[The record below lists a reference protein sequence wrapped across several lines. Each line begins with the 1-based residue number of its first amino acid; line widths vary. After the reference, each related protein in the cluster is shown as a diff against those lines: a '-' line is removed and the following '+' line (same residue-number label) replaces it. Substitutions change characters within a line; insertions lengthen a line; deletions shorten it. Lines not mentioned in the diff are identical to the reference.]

1 MPNELLLSPP
11 VVFILVM
18 LAALI
23 CAYVLS
29 KLAIKPKKHARR
41 ADKGILLRRGHQDAH
56 DTARLQPV
64 FPVRVLFYD
73 TARCGVNDSDGS
85 DGDDADVYD
94 SGGLY
99 TRRDCRVIRFVSR
112 DNLDM
117 GLVKKI
123 VTWARIKSP
132 WIIHF
137 NTGACNA
144 CDIEI
149 IAALT
154 PRYDVERFG
163 VILKGTPRHADVL
176 VCSGP
181 VTRQIKDRLI
191 RIYEQMPEPKFV
203 VAVRDLRLFG
213 RGIQRLL

>member
-1 MPNELLLSPP
+1 
-11 VVFILVM
+11 
-18 LAALI
+18 
-23 CAYVLS
+23 
-29 KLAIKPKKHARR
+29 
-41 ADKGILLRRGHQDAH
+41 
-56 DTARLQPV
+56 
-64 FPVRVLFYD
+64 
-73 TARCGVNDSDGS
+73 
-85 DGDDADVYD
+85 
-94 SGGLY
+94 
-99 TRRDCRVIRFVSR
+99 
-112 DNLDM
+112 M
-117 GLVKKI
+117 GLVQKI

-181 VTRQIKDRLI
+181 VTKQIKDRLI

-203 VAVRDLRLFG
+203 VAVGTCACSGGVFNG
-213 RGIQRLL
+213 CYNIEGGIDEVIPVSAYIPGCPASPKAIIDGVVKLLASVENAGKPAEEAVVNGT